1 MAPTSNITKF
11 TNGRL
16 VHDGALVN
24 ADLWVDG
31 TTGKILSSQ
40 SAFYS
45 RGAVADHIADL
56 KGKILSP
63 GLIDV
68 QLNGA
73 HGFNFS
79 VPENHYAT
87 RLRATTRK
95 LIRSGVTSYVP
106 TVTSNKPEVYHA
118 VLPHLGASTS
128 RSAEDGAESLGAHVE
143 GPFLS
148 PCRNGIHPPEVLIK
162 AETFADIESCYGGEN
177 FENIKMITA
186 APELGKMQSLI
197 PEFTERG
204 IIYSIGHS
212 DATFEQAQAAVSA
225 GATMV
230 THMFNAMRP
239 FGHRD
244 PNIFGLLGQSS
255 SPVTSPPS
263 SPRTTRPSSIIE
275 SPKASRPGSPRNSR
289 RSTPRSSL
297 SISSTPAQ
305 LSAPKLAEPETGKPF
320 FGLIADGIHLHSSS
334 IQIAHAAHP
343 SGTILVTDAMQ
354 LAGCADGTYEWTNGE
369 RIIKKGPL
377 LTLEANGRLAG
388 SAIELIDCV
397 NNFKKWTNCS
407 VPEALGCVTSTPA
420 RMLGEGIVERKGGL
434 KAGMDA
440 DLVILEESADG
451 TLIVDE
457 VWKFGTRVA

>member
-1 MAPTSNITKF
+1 MAQTSNITKF

-16 VHDGALVN
+16 VHDGALLN
-24 ADLWVDG
+24 ADLWVDSN
-31 TTGKILSSQ
+31 TGKILSSQ
-40 SAFYS
+40 SAFYG
-45 RGAVADHIADL
+45 RGAVADKIVDL

-79 VPENHYAT
+79 FPDSHYAT
-87 RLRATTRK
+87 RLQATERK
-95 LIRSGVTSYVP
+95 LIKSGVTSYIP
-106 TVTSNKPEVYHA
+106 TVTSNKSEVYHA
-118 VLPHLGASTS
+118 VLPYLGASTS
-128 RSAEDGAESLGAHVE
+128 MSAEEGAESLGAHVE

-148 PCRNGIHPPEVLIK
+148 PCRNGIHPRDVLIA
-162 AETFADIESCYGGEN
+162 AETFADVESCYGAEN
-177 FENIKMITA
+177 FHNIKMITA
-186 APELGKMQSLI
+186 APELGQMQSLI
-197 PEFTERG
+197 PEFAERG

-212 DATFEQAQAAVSA
+212 DATFEQAQAAVAA

-255 SPVTSPPS
+255 SPVTTPPS
-263 SPRTTRPSSIIE
+263 SPKTTRPSSILE
-275 SPKASRPGSPRNSR
+275 SPKNSRPGSPRTSR

-305 LSAPKLAEPETGKPF
+305 MSAPKLAEPETGKPF

-377 LTLEANGRLAG
+377 LTLEANGRIAG

-407 VPEALGCVTSTPA
+407 VAEALGCVTSTPA
-420 RMLGEGIVERKGGL
+420 KMLGEGIVNRKGGL

-440 DLVILEESADG
+440 DLVVLNEGPDG

>member
-1 MAPTSNITKF
+1 MAQTSNITKF

-16 VHDGALVN
+16 VHDGALIN
-24 ADLWVDG
+24 ADLWVDSS
-31 TTGKILSSQ
+31 TGKILSSQ

-45 RGAVADHIADL
+45 NGAVAGKIVDL
-56 KGKILSP
+56 KGRILSP

-87 RLRATTRK
+87 RLQATARK
-95 LIRSGVTSYVP
+95 LIKSGVTSYVP

-118 VLPHLGASTS
+118 VLPYLGTS
-128 RSAEDGAESLGAHVE
+128 KLRSAEEGAESLGAHVE

-148 PCRNGIHPPEVLIK
+148 PCRNGIHPAEVLIQ
-162 AETFADIESCYGGEN
+162 AETFMDVESCYGADN
-177 FENIKMITA
+177 FHNIKMITA
-186 APELGKMQSLI
+186 APELGKMQTLI

-204 IIYSIGHS
+204 IVFSIGHS
-212 DATFEQAQAAVSA
+212 DATFEQAQAAVAA

-255 SPVTSPPS
+255 SPVNSPS
-263 SPRTTRPSSIIE
+263 SSPQTSRPASILE
-275 SPKASRPGSPRNSR
+275 SPKTSRPGSPRTSR

-297 SISSTPAQ
+297 SIFSTAAQ
-305 LSAPKLAEPETGKPF
+305 LSAPRLAEPETGKPF

-334 IQIAHAAHP
+334 VQIAHAAHP

-354 LAGCADGTYEWTNGE
+354 LAGCADGTYDWTNGE
-369 RIIKKGPL
+369 RIIKKGPI

-407 VPEALGCVTSTPA
+407 VAEALGCVTSTPA
-420 RMLGEGIVERKGGL
+420 NMLGEGVVDRKGAL
-434 KAGMDA
+434 KPGMDA
-440 DLVILEESADG
+440 DLVVLDETSDG
-451 TLIVDE
+451 TLVVDE
-457 VWKFGTRVA
+457 VWKYGTRVA

>member
-1 MAPTSNITKF
+1 MAQTSNITKF

-16 VHDGALVN
+16 VHDGALIN
-24 ADLWVDG
+24 ADLWVDSS
-31 TTGKILSSQ
+31 TGKILSSQ

-45 RGAVADHIADL
+45 NGAVAGKIVDL
-56 KGKILSP
+56 KGRILSP

-87 RLRATTRK
+87 RLQATARK
-95 LIRSGVTSYVP
+95 LIKSGVTSYVP

-118 VLPHLGASTS
+118 VLPYLGTS
-128 RSAEDGAESLGAHVE
+128 KLPSAEEGAESLGAHVE

-148 PCRNGIHPPEVLIK
+148 PCRNGIHPAEVLIK
-162 AETFADIESCYGGEN
+162 AETFMDVESCYGADN
-177 FENIKMITA
+177 FAKIKMITA
-186 APELGKMQSLI
+186 APELGKMQTLI

-204 IIYSIGHS
+204 IVFSIGHS
-212 DATFEQAQAAVSA
+212 DATFEEAQAAVAA

-255 SPVTSPPS
+255 SPVNSPS
-263 SPRTTRPSSIIE
+263 SSPQTSRPASILE
-275 SPKASRPGSPRNSR
+275 SPKTTRPGSPRTSR

-297 SISSTPAQ
+297 SISSTAAQ
-305 LSAPKLAEPETGKPF
+305 LSAPRLAEPETGKPF

-334 IQIAHAAHP
+334 VQIAHAAHP

-354 LAGCADGTYEWTNGE
+354 LAGCADGTYDWTNGE
-369 RIIKKGPL
+369 RIIKKGPI

-407 VPEALGCVTSTPA
+407 VAEALGCVTSTPA
-420 RMLGEGIVERKGGL
+420 KMLGEGVVDRKGAL
-434 KAGMDA
+434 KPGMDA
-440 DLVILEESADG
+440 DLVVLDETSDG
-451 TLIVDE
+451 TLVVDE
-457 VWKFGTRVA
+457 VWKYGTRVA

>member
-1 MAPTSNITKF
+1 MAQTSNITKF

-16 VHDGALVN
+16 VHDGALIN
-24 ADLWVDG
+24 ADLWVDSS
-31 TTGKILSSQ
+31 TGKILSSQ

-45 RGAVADHIADL
+45 NGAVAGKIVDL
-56 KGKILSP
+56 KGRILSP

-87 RLRATTRK
+87 RLQATARK
-95 LIRSGVTSYVP
+95 LIKSGVTSYVP

-118 VLPHLGASTS
+118 VLPYLGTS
-128 RSAEDGAESLGAHVE
+128 KLRSAEEGAESLGAHVE

-148 PCRNGIHPPEVLIK
+148 PCRNGIHPAEVLIQ
-162 AETFADIESCYGGEN
+162 AETFMDVESCYGADN
-177 FENIKMITA
+177 FHNIKMITA
-186 APELGKMQSLI
+186 APELGKMQTLI

-204 IIYSIGHS
+204 IVFSIGHS
-212 DATFEQAQAAVSA
+212 DATFEQAQAAVAA

-255 SPVTSPPS
+255 SPVNSPS
-263 SPRTTRPSSIIE
+263 SSPQTSRPASILE
-275 SPKASRPGSPRNSR
+275 SPKTTRPGSPRTSR

-297 SISSTPAQ
+297 SISSTAAQ
-305 LSAPKLAEPETGKPF
+305 LSAPRLAEPETGKPF

-334 IQIAHAAHP
+334 VQIAHAAHP

-354 LAGCADGTYEWTNGE
+354 LAGCADGTYDWTNGE
-369 RIIKKGPL
+369 RIIKKGPI

-407 VPEALGCVTSTPA
+407 VAEALGCVTSTPA
-420 RMLGEGIVERKGGL
+420 NMLGEGVVDRKGAL
-434 KAGMDA
+434 KPGMDA
-440 DLVILEESADG
+440 DLVVLDETSDG
-451 TLIVDE
+451 TLVVDE
-457 VWKFGTRVA
+457 VWKYGTRVA

>member
-1 MAPTSNITKF
+1 M
-11 TNGRL
+11 
-16 VHDGALVN
+16 
-24 ADLWVDG
+24 
-31 TTGKILSSQ
+31 
-40 SAFYS
+40 
-45 RGAVADHIADL
+45 
-56 KGKILSP
+56 
-63 GLIDV
+63 
-68 QLNGA
+68 
-73 HGFNFS
+73 
-79 VPENHYAT
+79 E
-87 RLRATTRK
+87 
-95 LIRSGVTSYVP
+95 
-106 TVTSNKPEVYHA
+106 
-118 VLPHLGASTS
+118 
-128 RSAEDGAESLGAHVE
+128 
-143 GPFLS
+143 
-148 PCRNGIHPPEVLIK
+148 
-162 AETFADIESCYGGEN
+162 
-177 FENIKMITA
+177 
-186 APELGKMQSLI
+186 SLI

-212 DATFEQAQAAVSA
+212 DATFEQAQGAVAA

-255 SPVTSPPS
+255 SPVSTPPS
-263 SPRTTRPSSIIE
+263 SPRTTRPSSILE
-275 SPKASRPGSPRNSR
+275 SPKTSRPGSPRTSR

-354 LAGCADGTYEWTNGE
+354 LAGCANGTYDWTNGE

-377 LTLEANGRLAG
+377 LTLETNGRIAG
-388 SAIELIDCV
+388 SAIELIDCI

-407 VPEALGCVTSTPA
+407 VPEALACVTSTPA
-420 RMLGEGIVERKGGL
+420 RMLGEGVVDRKGGL

-440 DLVILEESADG
+440 DLVILDEGSDG
-451 TLIVDE
+451 TLMVDE
-457 VWKFGTRVA
+457 VWKFGSRVV